1 MVTLYADTITG
12 LSTTG
17 DDDYVTDVVSE
28 RLFLSCLSDLPDE
41 DYLRCDEISDETY
54 DSIANEYGIH

>member
-1 MVTLYADTITG
+1 MKTLFADTTNG

-41 DYLRCDEISDETY
+41 DYLRCDEISDDTY
-54 DSIANEYGIH
+54 NSLSTVYGIR